1 MNIETQVLRGHLASP
16 SPNSSRETSTISVDF
31 FMDYIKQVQAQA
43 QVQVNNMFW
52 AEQIEMSES

>member
-16 SPNSSRETSTISVDF
+16 SPNNSRETSTISVDF

>member
-1 MNIETQVLRGHLASP
+1 MASP
-16 SPNSSRETSTISVDF
+16 SPNNSRETSTISVDF